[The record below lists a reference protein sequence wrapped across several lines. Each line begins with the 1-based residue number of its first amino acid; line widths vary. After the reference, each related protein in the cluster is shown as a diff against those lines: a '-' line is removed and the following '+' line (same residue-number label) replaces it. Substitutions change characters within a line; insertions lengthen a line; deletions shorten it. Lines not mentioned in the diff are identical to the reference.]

1 MAADDAKSNTDTAAA
16 VLSQPATAVAL
27 PILLAL
33 SLGHG
38 LNDLMQS
45 VLVAIYPIIKPA
57 FDLSYTQIGLI
68 GALFSCT
75 GSILQP
81 IVGTL
86 TDRRPQPYSMMVGM
100 GCTMSGLLLL
110 GFAPA
115 YWVIL
120 LAAALIGIG
129 SSIFHPEASRIA
141 RIASGGRYGLA
152 QSMFQTGGNIGT
164 SIGPLLA
171 ALIVVPYGQRSASFF
186 AVVALGGALLL
197 GWAGRWYKAWL
208 EAHARTG
215 SARTAMAETG
225 LTPTR
230 VWISIAILVALMFSK
245 FIYMASLS
253 SYFTFYLIEHF
264 HVTVDTAQY
273 CLFLFLAATAA
284 GTMLGGPIGDRIGA
298 RNVILASILGVLPFT
313 LILPYANFF
322 WTLVLS
328 VPIGLILASAF
339 SVIVVYAQSLVP
351 GRVGLIGGLFFG
363 LAFGASGIGAAG
375 LGALADRIGL
385 DAVYQICA
393 WLPAI
398 GLLALWLPKVGGRK
412 VG

>member
-1 MAADDAKSNTDTAAA
+1 MAADDAKPNTDTAVAA
-16 VLSQPATAVAL
+16 VPGRPATAVAL

-398 GLLALWLPKVGGRK
+398 GLLALWLPRVGGRQ
-412 VG
+412 V